1 MSVVD
6 RIIAKAMA
14 KLEQERASLVTE
26 KSRRNKES
34 WDALSP
40 EEQERRTEVARRNR
54 VKARQKSYMDYKRKT
69 AKEKTK

>member
-1 MSVVD
+1 MSVVE

-26 KSRRNKES
+26 KSRRNKEA

-40 EEQERRTEVARRNR
+40 EERERRTKVARKNR
-54 VKARQKSYMDYKRKT
+54 VKARQKSYMDHKRKT
-69 AKEKTK
+69 KEKTV